1 MPAVHVLLYKEDDGT
16 IPILGW
22 LDSLPSKVQDKCVAR
37 IKRLRDLGHELRRP
51 EADYLRDG
59 IYELRLRHQ
68 TVNYR
73 VLYFFHGNSVVVL
86 TNGLTK
92 EKQVAPGD
100 IDKAIALRKRFDTI
114 PVSHIYR
121 WEI

>member
-1 MPAVHVLLYKEDDGT
+1 MVEVQVLFYKEDDGT
-16 IPILGW
+16 IPILEW
-22 LDSLPSKVQDKCVAR
+22 LDGLPGKVQDKCTAQV
-37 IKRLRDLGHELRRP
+37 KRLRDLGHELRRP

-73 VLYFFHGNSVVVL
+73 ILYFFHGKRVVVL

-92 EKQVAPGD
+92 EKQISQGD

-114 PVSHIYR
+114 PESHIFR